1 MRRLRDAMRRFRAE
15 YGSLLKAE
23 EMEETLDLVFY
34 RPLAF
39 LGVRAVERTGI
50 TPDQI
55 TLASIAAAI
64 GAAFSIATGTYAGF
78 LWGAALVFLFNV
90 LDCADG
96 MLARV
101 RGTGSPYGYILDGLA
116 GYIGTA
122 AIVLGLGQ
130 AVAQRWDQPI
140 LGWGLALAAGV
151 SLAWWCSVV
160 DGLRLEWDRRVH
172 GVRQDRA
179 AELKQLVDAAE
190 RWRSEGSHPAERFL
204 VGTYVVYVRL
214 WSGRSKG
221 DRVEAP
227 EDEIPAAAWAESHR
241 PVLRLAVAAGPTMQL
256 TVIIAA
262 LLLGTPETVLGAVVI
277 LGNLW
282 GAGVLVYRF
291 AIRRQLLARVASEA

>member
-1 MRRLRDAMRRFRAE
+1 
-15 YGSLLKAE
+15 
-23 EMEETLDLVFY
+23 MEETLDLVVY
-34 RPLAF
+34 RPLAY
-39 LGVRAVERTGI
+39 LGVRAIKRTGI

-64 GAAFSIATGTYAGF
+64 GAGFSIATGTYVGF
-78 LWGAALVFLFNV
+78 LWGAALVLLFNV

-101 RGTGSPYGYILDGLA
+101 RGKGSPYGYILDGLA

-130 AVAQRWDQPI
+130 AVAQRWGQPI
-140 LGWGLALAAGV
+140 LGWGLAVAAGL

-160 DGLRLEWDRRVH
+160 DGLRLEWDRRVY

-190 RWRSEGSHPAERFL
+190 RWRLEGSHPPERFL
-204 VGTYVVYVRL
+204 VGAYVVYVQL
-214 WSGRSKG
+214 WSGRPKG
-221 DRVEAP
+221 DRVVEAP

-241 PVLRLAVAAGPTMQL
+241 PVLRLAVEAGPTMQL
-256 TVIIAA
+256 TAIIAA
-262 LLLGTPETVLGAVVI
+262 LLLGKPEAVLVAVVI

-291 AIRRQLLARVASEA
+291 AIRRQLLARIASEA